1 LILYNRHMHSGDSYE
16 DVLKFWFSE
25 PVREHW
31 FKPSEAIDQDIAQ
44 RFGALHRRAAG
55 GELDD
60 WARNPRSAL
69 ALVIVLDQ
77 FSRNLCRGK
86 PATYANDEHALR
98 IARAAI
104 VRGFDQYLD
113 GWEKAFLYMPYMHS
127 ERLEIQE
134 ESVRLF
140 TTANLDNAPYA
151 LHHRDIVRR
160 FGRFPHR
167 NATLGRESTPEEREY
182 LESDS
187 AFRG

>member
-1 LILYNRHMHSGDSYE
+1 MNAATTPD

-25 PVREHW
+25 STREHW
-31 FKPSEAIDQDIAQ
+31 FKPSGEIDSEIDR
-44 RFGALHRRAAG
+44 RFGALHRRAAA
-55 GELDD
+55 GEFDD

-69 ALVIVLDQ
+69 ALIVILDQ
-77 FSRNLCRGK
+77 FSRNLHRGK
-86 PATYANDEHALR
+86 PETYANDDHALR

-113 GWEKAFLYMPYMHS
+113 GWEKAFLYMPFMHS
-127 ERLEIQE
+127 ERLDIQE

-140 TTANLDNAPYA
+140 ATANLDNASYA

-167 NATLGRESTPEEREY
+167 NAILGRENTPEETEY
-182 LESDS
+182 LESES